1 MLWLPPF
8 YLVRASR
15 FFVRF
20 EIVHVNEI
28 HYNRNME
35 MKQEMKQEINPDQK
49 QKAKLAKDRAV
60 SALKELGSTALGFGK
75 AQLILFGVNF
85 VVITIGMLIVGL
97 GWWSP
102 LIAVGVSLLDLLPVI
117 GSGIVFVPWAIIA
130 LIVKNPHMAIA
141 VGATYIA
148 MVVLRMVLDPIITGK
163 SVGLSPWITL
173 LASVSGLILFGGAG
187 MIIGPVIAAVANVL
201 FRVFFAK
208 KKQTQG
214 DAAPE
219 TPEKQG

>member
-1 MLWLPPF
+1 
-8 YLVRASR
+8 
-15 FFVRF
+15 
-20 EIVHVNEI
+20 
-28 HYNRNME
+28 ME
-35 MKQEMKQEINPDQK
+35 MNKDIQTEKKQNEKFGKER
-49 QKAKLAKDRAV
+49 LV

-85 VVITIGMLIVGL
+85 VVITIGMIVVGM

-102 LIAVGVSLLDLLPVI
+102 LIAIGVSLLDLLPVI

-130 LIVKNPHMAIA
+130 LIAKNPHMAIT

-173 LASVSGLILFGGAG
+173 LASVGGLILFGGAG
-187 MIIGPVIAAVANVL
+187 MILGPVIAAVANGLSVRFPTL
-201 FRVFFAK
+201 MPSPGLACAV
-208 KKQTQG
+208 
-214 DAAPE
+214 
-219 TPEKQG
+219 